1 VEGVA
6 AVGDG
11 LLLEREAVLAAIA
24 DLVEG
29 LQAGRGGVLFVVGE
43 AGLGKTT
50 CLGQAAVLAS
60 PMVRVG
66 LGRGDVMEAALPFG
80 VFTAALG
87 AVGCQD
93 LLLAPSVGA
102 GFGDV
107 RAARFYGVLH
117 WLEKVTDPVLLALDD
132 VHWADPD
139 SLALLSFLCRRLAG
153 LPVAVLGTLR
163 PWPPGAHELAG
174 ALVYDG
180 HASLQR
186 LAPLS
191 DDAAATLLTARSGGL
206 VAEAESRAMAALCA
220 GNPLLVE
227 QVAGSI
233 GRQARTGG
241 PIEVGNA
248 VGAEGIVLARFA
260 GLPAAALR
268 VAKAA
273 SVLGTRF
280 RPALATE
287 VADLDGQ
294 QAEAALSALCG
305 SGLVRAETET
315 TVGFVHP
322 LFGQSLYHDLAAPVR
337 AGLHARAFAV
347 LCAHGLEAEAV
358 EHAVRADLIGDQ
370 AAIAVVERAGGA
382 AMAAGALGTA
392 AEHLRA
398 AVRLAGDRAAPALAL
413 ALGEAL
419 VVGGR
424 PAEAI
429 AVYERLRIRD
439 DLDTTDRVQTLR
451 MLGRAVFLTAGQDQ
465 ASEPFAQAAALA
477 ETCGETTLA
486 ALLIGEEALGLA
498 TLGPTHS
505 LPLAT
510 RAYELTRTAPGP
522 LRRHAAGV
530 WGLVMLLTADPAGLA
545 VCDTAARELMTD
557 PGESPEVRWGYGPLA
572 AFAFAGLFTER
583 FADADQALDI
593 ALATA
598 ERIGATEAAAWH
610 MIIKAL
616 LATRQ
621 GRLAEALVWM
631 DRASPVAELIPYRQG
646 SAGYVKAEV
655 LLLTGRLAECA
666 DWCRRIEPTAATR
679 RHSFALLRL
688 WHVRAQLLHDAGD
701 HAGACSLYDQIMQ
714 LTTQMGIAEPCAVPW
729 ARHALISY
737 LASQRFDDAR
747 RVIDWL
753 ERGAAR
759 LPCRWPRIAAAT
771 GRAGLAETS
780 GNTEAADNHYQQ
792 ALDLHQHVEL
802 PLEHVETLLGYGT
815 FLRRRGQPTQARPHL
830 AQALDIAEKR
840 EATWLADQAR
850 EELGVTGGRRRRA
863 CEDPTRLTAQE
874 QRVARLAAAGQSNK
888 AIAGQLFLSA
898 KTIEYHLAQ
907 VYTKLGIT
915 SRRQLMTGHH
925 NLGPAPA
932 PSLGVEAGI
941 GLDLMLKN

>member
-1 VEGVA
+1 VA

-11 LLLEREAVLAAIA
+11 LLLERGAVLAAVA
-24 DLVEG
+24 GLVEG
-29 LQAGRGGVLFVVGE
+29 LRAGRSGALFVVGE

-60 PMVRVG
+60 PVVRVG
-66 LGRGDVMEAALPFG
+66 LGRGDVMEASLPFG

-87 AVGCQD
+87 AVGYQD
-93 LLLAPSVGA
+93 LLLAPSGGA

-117 WLEKVTDPVLLALDD
+117 WLEQVTEPVLLALDD

-163 PWPPGAHELAG
+163 PWPSEAHELAG
-174 ALVYDG
+174 ALAYDG
-180 HASLQR
+180 HANMQR
-186 LAPLS
+186 LTPLS

-206 VAEAESRAMAALCA
+206 VTEAESRATAVLCA

-233 GRQARTGG
+233 SRQGRTGG
-241 PIEVGNA
+241 PIGVGSA

-287 VADLDGQ
+287 VAGLDGP

-305 SGLVRAETET
+305 SGLVRAETDT
-315 TVGFVHP
+315 TAGFVHP

-337 AGLHARAFAV
+337 AGLHARAFTV
-347 LCAHGLEAEAV
+347 LCERGLEAEAV
-358 EHAVRADLIGDQ
+358 EHAIRADLIGDQ
-370 AAIAVVERAGGA
+370 TAITVLERAGRA
-382 AMAAGALGTA
+382 ALATGALGTA

-398 AVRLAGDRAAPALAL
+398 AVRLAGDRAAPGLSL

-424 PAEAI
+424 PADAI
-429 AVYERLRIRD
+429 AVYEQLRLRV

-451 MLGRAVFLTAGQDQ
+451 MLGRAQFLTAGQDQ
-465 ASEPFAQAAALA
+465 ATEPFAQAAALA
-477 ETCGETTLA
+477 ETCGATTLA

-498 TLGPTHS
+498 THGPTRS

-530 WGLVMLLTADPAGLA
+530 WGLVVLLTADPAGLA
-545 VCDTAARELMTD
+545 TCDTVARELMTE
-557 PGESPEVRWGYGPLA
+557 PGELSEVRWGYGPLA

-583 FADADQALDI
+583 FADAEHAVAI

-598 ERIGATEAAAWH
+598 ERIGAIEAAAWH

-621 GRLAEALVWM
+621 GRLADALAWV

-655 LLLTGRLAECA
+655 LLLMGRLAECA

-701 HAGACSLYDQIMQ
+701 HTGACALYDQIMQ

-737 LASQRFDDAR
+737 LANQRFDAAR

-753 ERGAAR
+753 EHGAER
-759 LPCRWPRIAAAT
+759 LPCRWPRIAAAI
-771 GRAGLAETS
+771 GRAGLAEIG
-780 GNTEAADNHYQQ
+780 GNTEVADNHYQQ
-792 ALDLHQHVEL
+792 ALDLHQQVEL

-830 AQALDIAEKR
+830 AQALDIAEKC

-850 EELGVTGGRRRRA
+850 QELGITGGRRRRA

-874 QRVARLAAAGQSNK
+874 QRVARLAATGQSNK

-915 SRRQLMTGHH
+915 SRRQLITGHH
-925 NLGPAPA
+925 NLGSAPVA
-932 PSLGVEAGI
+932 
-941 GLDLMLKN
+941 